1 MAYEYH
7 MEVRER
13 YVVMALRG
21 QENLAENKASVL
33 YARDY
38 CAEHGKHALLVDL
51 REISGGTSVVENYE
65 FAGFLAETA
74 WPTILRI
81 ATVYGETNR
90 EIERFLET
98 AGQNRGVQIRAFP
111 SMDAAQEWL
120 TQGQNPAPPPTPT
133 DPPPPTS

>member
-13 YVVMALRG
+13 YVLMALRG
-21 QENLAENKASVL
+21 WENLEDNKASVL

-38 CAEHGKHALLVDL
+38 CAEHGKQMLLVDL
-51 REISGGTSVVENYE
+51 REISGGTTVVENYE
-65 FAGFLAETA
+65 FAGFLAEAA

-111 SMDAAQEWL
+111 SMDAAHEWL
-120 TQGQNPAPPPTPT
+120 MQGQDPAAL
-133 DPPPPTS
+133 S